1 MKRGCDL
8 LILFCVQIHCCGN
21 GGLGFRPY
29 GGSLSKSAKVTK
41 ALLPHHLAPR
51 LGSVCPHSGIAPRVA
66 AMGHPW
72 PSAAKPASLP
82 VSPLRNACVRPAWLT
97 GRLRSRASPWRPS
110 GRPRHQTGA
119 LRFSD
124 VHCLRAGVVPF
135 GAKLACRADV
145 VSVGAKLARDSGMTV
160 SINIGCKT
168 VIASKLCSHRYQS
181 FHRHQSFHRYR
192 TLHRYRTSTEMTVQR
207 HHFPAATFHGYHLTG
222 LISYPEK
229 VRDPTSEARRRDAL
243 VGPKA
248 ATARYLIADA
258 PLTTLAERRHCV
270 AGKPARMPV

>member
-51 LGSVCPHSGIAPRVA
+51 LGSVCPNAGIAPRVA
-66 AMGHPW
+66 AMGRPW

-97 GRLRSRASPWRPS
+97 GRPRSRTGPWRPS
-110 GRPRHQTGA
+110 GRPRHQAGT

-124 VHCLRAGVVPF
+124 VHCFRAGVVPVGAKLDCLRADVVPV

-145 VSVGAKLARDSGMTV
+145 VSVGAKLARDSGVPV
-160 SINIGCKT
+160 SINVGCET
-168 VIASKLCSHRYQS
+168 VIASKLCSYRYQS
-181 FHRHQSFHRYR
+181 
-192 TLHRYRTSTEMTVQR
+192 LHRDD
-207 HHFPAATFHGYHLTG
+207 FPDGSLSLESTFHGYRLTA

-229 VRDPTSEARRRDAL
+229 VHDPTSEARRRDAL

-248 ATARYLIADA
+248 ATASCRLQA
-258 PLTTLAERRHCV
+258 PR
-270 AGKPARMPV
+270 